1 MLIAYITVIAVL
13 GVLLIASGIGKLGR
27 EKRQIVTLDRVGVP
41 STLVPWLAVCEIAG
55 AAGLVLGIAWI
66 PLGIA
71 ASIGIIAYFVG
82 AIAAHIRTT
91 DLTGT
96 GPAVGLLALGVTT
109 FALAI
114 AQW

>member
-1 MLIAYITVIAVL
+1 MLVAYITVIAVL
-13 GVLLIASGIGKLGR
+13 GLLLIASATGKLR
-27 EKRQIVTLDRVGVP
+27 QDKRQLATLDRVGVP

-55 AAGLVLGIAWI
+55 AAGLVMGIAWI

-71 ASIGIIAYFVG
+71 ASIGIVAYLAG
-82 AIAAHIRTT
+82 AIAAHIRIT

-96 GPAVGLLALGVTT
+96 APAVSLLALGVTT

-114 AQW
+114 ARW

>member
-1 MLIAYITVIAVL
+1 MLVAYIIVIAVL
-13 GVLLIASGIGKLGR
+13 GLLLIASATGKLR
-27 EKRQIVTLDRVGVP
+27 HDKRQLATLERVGVP
-41 STLVPWLAVCEIAG
+41 ATLIPWLAVCEIAG
-55 AAGLVLGIAWI
+55 AAGLALGIAWI

-82 AIAAHIRTT
+82 AIAAHVRIT

-96 GPAVGLLALGVTT
+96 GPGVALLALGVTT

>member
-1 MLIAYITVIAVL
+1 MLIAYIVVIAVL
-13 GVLLIASGIGKLGR
+13 APLLIASATGKLR
-27 EKRQIVTLDRVGVP
+27 LDKRQLATLDRVGVP
-41 STLVPWLAVCEIAG
+41 ATLIPWLAACEIAG

-66 PLGIA
+66 PLGVA

-82 AIAAHIRTT
+82 AIAAHIRIT

-96 GPAVGLLALGVTT
+96 GPAVSLLALGVTT

-114 AQW
+114 GRW